1 MVINCDNFLD
11 VLKKDENLRVGCV
24 LIMFYVVFIDYG
36 NISDKYFIKRNKILV
51 VFYFLLIIYI

>member
-1 MVINCDNFLD
+1 
-11 VLKKDENLRVGCV
+11 
-24 LIMFYVVFIDYG
+24 MFYVVFVDYG